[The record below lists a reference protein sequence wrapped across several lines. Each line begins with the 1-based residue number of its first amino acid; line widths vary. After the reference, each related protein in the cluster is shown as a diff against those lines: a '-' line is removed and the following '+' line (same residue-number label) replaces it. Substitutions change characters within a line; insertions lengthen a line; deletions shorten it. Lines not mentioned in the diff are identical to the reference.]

1 MEIKTFAVIGAGQMG
16 TGIAQVAASKG
27 YTVVLNSTK
36 DVSLEKAMHNI
47 VFGLEKSVEKGKLSL
62 EEKGEIVK
70 KITVTTRLGD
80 IAPADFVVE
89 SVVEDER
96 VKINLF
102 RQLEE
107 ICRPEVIL
115 ATNTSSV
122 SLAKIAKVTKRSD
135 KVIGMHFMYPPVQM
149 KLVEIVRGLVT
160 SDETFHTV
168 KQLAVNLGKTPIE
181 SKDLPCFITSR
192 VIQTMINEAIYCLY
206 EGVSV
211 KEDIDTALKLGMNH
225 PMGPLE
231 LADFIGL
238 DVVLSMQQSMYEG
251 FKDAKYRP
259 CPLLTKYVESGF
271 LGRKTGR
278 GFYQYDEKGEKIY

>member
-1 MEIKTFAVIGAGQMG
+1 MEIKTFGVIGAGQMG

-27 YTVVLNSTK
+27 YEVVLNSTK
-36 DVSLEKAMHNI
+36 DVSLEKALSNI
-47 VFGLEKSVEKGKLSL
+47 ESGLDKTIQKGKLDP
-62 EEKGEIVK
+62 EEKDKVLK

-80 IAPADFVVE
+80 IARADFVIE

-102 RQLEE
+102 RNLEE
-107 ICRPEVIL
+107 ICRPEVII
-115 ATNTSSV
+115 ATNTSAI
-122 SLAKIAKVTKRSD
+122 SLAKLARVTNRPD
-135 KVIGMHFMYPPVQM
+135 KVIGMHFMYPVVQM
-149 KLVEIVRGLVT
+149 KLVEIVRGLAT
-160 SDETFHTV
+160 SDETFNTV
-168 KQLAVNLGKTPIE
+168 KQLAISLGKTPIE
-181 SKDLPCFITSR
+181 SKDLPCFVTSR

-206 EGVSV
+206 EGVSS

-238 DVVLSMQQSMYEG
+238 DVVLAMQQSLYEG
-251 FKDAKYRP
+251 FKDSKYRP
-259 CPLLTKYVESGF
+259 CPLLTKYVEAGF

>member
-1 MEIKTFAVIGAGQMG
+1 MKIKTFAVIGAGQMG
-16 TGIAQVAASKG
+16 TGIAQVAATRG
-27 YTVVLNSTK
+27 YQVVLNSTK
-36 DVSLEKAMHNI
+36 DVSLEKAMNNI
-47 VFGLEKSVEKGKLSL
+47 VRGLDKSIEKGKLNL
-62 EEKGEIVK
+62 EEKEEIVK
-70 KITVTTRLGD
+70 KIMVTTRLGD
-80 IAPADFVVE
+80 IVPSDFVIE

-96 VKINLF
+96 VKVNLF

-115 ATNTSSV
+115 ATNTSAI
-122 SLAKIAKVTKRSD
+122 SLAKLAGVTKRPD
-135 KVIGMHFMYPPVQM
+135 KVIGMHFMYPVVQM

-160 SDETFHTV
+160 SDETFNTI
-168 KQLAVNLGKTPIE
+168 KQLAISLGKTPIE
-181 SKDLPCFITSR
+181 SKDLPCFVTSR

-206 EGVSV
+206 EGVST

-238 DVVLSMQQSMYEG
+238 DVVLAMQQSLYEG
-251 FKDAKYRP
+251 FKDTKYRP

>member
-122 SLAKIAKVTKRSD
+122 SLAKLAKVTKRSD

-192 VIQTMINEAIYCLY
+192 IIQTMINEAIYCLY

-271 LGRKTGR
+271 LGRKAGR